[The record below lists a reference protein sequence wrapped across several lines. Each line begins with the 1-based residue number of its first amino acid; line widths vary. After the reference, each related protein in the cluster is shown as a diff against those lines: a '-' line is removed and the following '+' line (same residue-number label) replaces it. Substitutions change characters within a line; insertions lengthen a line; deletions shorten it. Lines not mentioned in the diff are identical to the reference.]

1 MQRLSGQDAS
11 FLYMETPSA
20 HMHVAGLAVF
30 DPSTAKEPL
39 YYARALQLTEERL
52 HLIPYARRVVR
63 QDPLELHH
71 PVWVESPSFDLE
83 YHMRRAALPA
93 PGGARELADFAA
105 DIASRP
111 LDRSRP
117 LWETW
122 WIEGLEGGRIALLS
136 KTHHAA
142 IDGASGTEL
151 TSVMMDLTPEPAP
164 VKPPEQPWRPQP
176 LPSGLELLGR
186 SLVEL
191 SAQPLRVGRFVAK
204 TGRRV
209 LRSGIDGLRSREP
222 EGEAPAAPA
231 LAPATSLNGSITPH
245 RKFAFCQLPLAELRR
260 VKSTLGGTVN
270 DVVLALCSGALRR
283 YFEARDERVEESL
296 VASIPIS
303 VRTEEQ
309 KGTLGNRV
317 SFMAA
322 TLENQISD
330 PVERLRRISAG
341 TAGAKERHNAIG
353 ADALQNVQEFMPPAV
368 FARAMR
374 LYSRTKLADRLR
386 PVANLVIS
394 NVPGP
399 PVPLYSYGAKM
410 VASYPMGP
418 LMDGLRL
425 NITVTSYDGTM
436 FFGFMGCREAVGD
449 LWQLG
454 RGVAA
459 SLGELSEAA
468 TARGR

>member
-1 MQRLSGQDAS
+1 
-11 FLYMETPSA
+11 
-20 HMHVAGLAVF
+20 
-30 DPSTAKEPL
+30 
-39 YYARALQLTEERL
+39 
-52 HLIPYARRVVR
+52 
-63 QDPLELHH
+63 
-71 PVWVESPSFDLE
+71 
-83 YHMRRAALPA
+83 
-93 PGGARELADFAA
+93 
-105 DIASRP
+105 
-111 LDRSRP
+111 
-117 LWETW
+117 
-122 WIEGLEGGRIALLS
+122 
-136 KTHHAA
+136 
-142 IDGASGTEL
+142 
-151 TSVMMDLTPEPAP
+151 MMDLTPEPAP

-204 TGRRV
+204 AGRRV
-209 LRSGIDGLRSREP
+209 LRSGLDGLRSREP

-260 VKSTLGGTVN
+260 VKSALGGTVN

-322 TLENQISD
+322 TLENQIAD

-341 TAGAKERHNAIG
+341 TAGATERHNAIG
-353 ADALQNVQEFMPPAV
+353 ADALQNVQEFVPPAV

-374 LYSRTKLADRLR
+374 LYSRTKLANRLR

-436 FFGFMGCREAVGD
+436 FFGFMGCRETIGD

-459 SLGELSEAA
+459 SLAELSEAA